1 MRKHSADGKG
11 KESMESRKEWAKN
24 IVFVLMFGYV
34 LSRAALL
41 EQFMLLRRGVLADSA
56 FWEGNL
62 QIMCRGIT
70 GIHAAT
76 LGQLLFWDI
85 LLLLLCMYMFARVV
99 VPRQFMLLCSGVM
112 GKQILYEDGS
122 GNPRET
128 FILYKSRNGEKIG
141 MLRLIKGRFL
151 FWDRY
156 AAFIRKEADSAK
168 RTASVKM
175 KACSWE
181 GARQGFEGTRE
192 IPYEDGKTVFTA
204 FYCAPF
210 EEARE
215 GGTKRAVY
223 CGRINR
229 GQLPEWFQKL
239 KWEDF
244 HFRWEDGAYIY
255 FYADTAL

>member
-1 MRKHSADGKG
+1 
-11 KESMESRKEWAKN
+11 
-24 IVFVLMFGYV
+24 
-34 LSRAALL
+34 
-41 EQFMLLRRGVLADSA
+41 MLLSSGVL
-56 FWEGNL
+56 
-62 QIMCRGIT
+62 
-70 GIHAAT
+70 
-76 LGQLLFWDI
+76 
-85 LLLLLCMYMFARVV
+85 
-99 VPRQFMLLCSGVM
+99 
-112 GKQILYEDGS
+112 GKHILYEDSS
-122 GNPRET
+122 GNPQET
-128 FILYKSRNGEKIG
+128 FILYKSRNGEKVG

-181 GARQGFEGTRE
+181 GTRQGFEGTRE

-210 EEARE
+210 DEARE
-215 GGTKRAVY
+215 GETKRVVY
-223 CGRINR
+223 CGRIDR
-229 GQLPEWFQKL
+229 GEPPEWFQKL

-255 FYADTAL
+255 FYADTVL

>member
-1 MRKHSADGKG
+1 MRKRSAGGKG
-11 KESMESRKEWAKN
+11 KGSMESRKEWAKN
-24 IVFVLMFGYV
+24 IVFILMFGYV
-34 LSRAALL
+34 LSRAALP
-41 EQFMLLRRGVLADSA
+41 EQFMLLQRGVLADAA
-56 FWEGNL
+56 FWEKNP

-70 GIHAAT
+70 GIHTAA

-85 LLLLLCMYMFARVV
+85 LLLLLCMYIFARVAA
-99 VPRQFMLLCSGVM
+99 PRQFMLLSSGVL
-112 GKQILYEDGS
+112 GKHILYEDSS
-122 GNPRET
+122 GNLQET
-128 FILYKSRNGEKIG
+128 FILYKSRNGEKVG

-156 AAFIRKEADSAK
+156 AAYIRKEADSAK
-168 RTASVKM
+168 RTVFIKM

-181 GARQGFEGTRE
+181 GTRQGLEGTRE

-210 EEARE
+210 DEARE
-215 GGTKRAVY
+215 GETKRAVY
-223 CGRINR
+223 CGRVDR
-229 GQLPEWFQKL
+229 GEPPEWFQKL

-255 FYADTAL
+255 FYADTVL

>member
-1 MRKHSADGKG
+1 
-11 KESMESRKEWAKN
+11 MESRKEWAKN

-112 GKQILYEDGS
+112 GKQILYEGGS
-122 GNPRET
+122 GNLRET
-128 FILYKSRNGEKIG
+128 FILYKSRKIG
-141 MLRLIKGRFL
+141 
-151 FWDRY
+151 
-156 AAFIRKEADSAK
+156 
-168 RTASVKM
+168 
-175 KACSWE
+175 
-181 GARQGFEGTRE
+181 
-192 IPYEDGKTVFTA
+192 
-204 FYCAPF
+204 
-210 EEARE
+210 
-215 GGTKRAVY
+215 RAHV
-223 CGRINR
+223 
-229 GQLPEWFQKL
+229 
-239 KWEDF
+239 
-244 HFRWEDGAYIY
+244 
-255 FYADTAL
+255 

>member
-1 MRKHSADGKG
+1 MRKRSADGKG
-11 KESMESRKEWAKN
+11 KGNMESRKEWAKN

-112 GKQILYEDGS
+112 GKQILYEGGS
-122 GNPRET
+122 GNLWET

-181 GARQGFEGTRE
+181 GARQGVEGTRE

-204 FYCAPF
+204 FYCASSD
-210 EEARE
+210 EARE
-215 GGTKRAVY
+215 GETKRAVY

-229 GQLPEWFQKL
+229 GEPPEWFQKL

-255 FYADTAL
+255 FYAETAL